1 MKISLVKLAVISLL
15 IWSAA
20 ARAYTVQ
27 EGTVYD
33 DANNPVQLQGVNWF
47 GFETT
52 DHLANGLWARN
63 WQSMIAQMKSLGF
76 NAVRIP
82 VCPDTLT
89 GASATNYNSTLNP
102 DLVGKNSLQILD
114 AILAEFDSQGFY
126 ILLDHH
132 RLNCASGISELWY
145 ESDYSAQS
153 WISDLEFMANRYK
166 SLPHFI
172 GIDLK
177 NEPHGAATWGTGNAA
192 TDWNGA
198 AATAA
203 TAVLSVAPDILVFV
217 EGIQE
222 NPVCS
227 GTIAHWWGGNL
238 EPLACHPLS
247 IPSNKLVLSPHV
259 YGPDVYEQT
268 YFSDPNFPNN
278 MPAIWDAHFGQFK
291 GAGYTLAIGETG
303 GMYGHGGDP
312 KDVTFQNA
320 LIAYLKGK
328 GITNLFYWCWN
339 PNSGDTGGILQDD
352 WTTVWQDKVNL
363 LAGLWGIPSGATTTT
378 STTTTP
384 TTTTTTTTT
393 PTTTTTTTTPTTQP
407 TTTTT
412 SSTPTGTTTLSGNT
426 TINSDWGTG
435 YCATV
440 TVLNSTSATVAWSTS
455 VTVQGTVNNLWNA
468 SYTQS
473 GSELIASG
481 LSWNNTV
488 ASGASVTFGFCATRP
503 ASTTV
508 KAPATASSGVASVTS
523 ISSDWGAGYC
533 ATVNVTNGGNT
544 ATQSW
549 QVTQQVEGTINNLWN
564 AVYTQSGSTLTAGSI
579 SGQNNVISAGGTTQ
593 FGFCATR

>member
-1 MKISLVKLAVISLL
+1 MKISLVKTAVISLL
-15 IWSAA
+15 FWTAGVH
-20 ARAYTVQ
+20 AYTVQ
-27 EGTVYD
+27 DGTVYD
-33 DANNPVQLQGVNWF
+33 DANHPIQLQGVNWF
-47 GFETT
+47 GFETS
-52 DHLANGLWARN
+52 DRIVNGLWARN
-63 WQSMIAQMKSLGF
+63 WQSMIDQMKSLGF

-82 VCPDTLT
+82 VCPDTLV
-89 GASATNYNSTLNP
+89 GASATNYDRTLNP

-114 AILAEFDSQGFY
+114 AVLAEFDRQQFY

-132 RLNCASGISELWY
+132 RLNCNAGISELWY

-153 WISDLEFMANRYK
+153 WISDLKFMANRYK

-177 NEPHGAATWGTGNAA
+177 NEPHGAATWGTGNAS

-198 AATAA
+198 AAMAA
-203 TAVLSVAPDILVFV
+203 TAVLNAAPDILVFV
-217 EGIQE
+217 EGVE
-222 NPVCS
+222 GNPVCG
-227 GTIAHWWGGNL
+227 GTTAHWWGGNL
-238 EPLACHPLS
+238 EPLSCYPLN
-247 IPSNKLVLSPHV
+247 IPSNKLVLAPHV

-268 YFSDPNFPNN
+268 YFSDPTFPDN

-291 GAGYTLAIGETG
+291 KAGYTLAIGEIG
-303 GMYGHGGDP
+303 GKYGHGGDP
-312 KDVTFQNA
+312 KDVKFQNA

-328 GITNLFYWCWN
+328 GITNLFYWSWN

-352 WTTVWQDKVNL
+352 WTAVWQDKVNL
-363 LAGLWGIPSGATTTT
+363 LASLWGLSG
-378 STTTTP
+378 SG
-384 TTTTTTTTT
+384 TTTTT
-393 PTTTTTTTTPTTQP
+393 TTQP

-412 SSTPTGTTTLSGNT
+412 PVVTPPTPTGTTSLAGKT

-440 TVLNSTSATVAWSTS
+440 TVLNSTPATVFWNTS
-455 VTVQGTVNNLWNA
+455 VTIQGTVNNLWNA
-468 SYTQS
+468 GYTQS
-473 GSELIASG
+473 GSELLASG

-503 ASTTV
+503 ASTSTTTSAPA
-508 KAPATASSGVASVTS
+508 APATSTNGITSVLS

-533 ATVNVTNGGNT
+533 AQVNVTNGGNT

-549 QVTQQVEGTINNLWN
+549 QVTQQVGGRINNLWN
-564 AVYTQSGSTLTAGSI
+564 AVYTQSGSTLTASSI